1 MVIVFRPLLEILNHP
16 TMQSTLA
23 GFVLTAAMRAPV
35 MYRDTVVRRA
45 EPPCMSELDLSALTM
60 RIQTLKSSSSIP
72 TIVMAESCILPGQR
86 LKMHKMSDQFA
97 ALLCRLKAT
106 EQAGG
111 AIDSHTIAIMVL
123 SDERRP
129 LQLGIQASVASVQQ
143 LESGTWEAGLLAR
156 RIIRFIGAVEE
167 TDYERGDQIPEGHV
181 ASDDPDVT
189 DRWLIAR
196 IHPIDLKDLDD
207 NEVELNGDTA
217 RVLEF
222 LSRELVPLIECWHD
236 LVRKSDNVRFA
247 KSAEELEAHLQELGS
262 LPDVHDYSSRALW
275 VGRLLNPGPM
285 RVAQEIRSHL
295 LQAETA
301 LERLYVAQ
309 GALVDSIARLKGAED
324 GNPIFV

>member
-1 MVIVFRPLLEILNHP
+1 
-16 TMQSTLA
+16 MQSTLA

-123 SDERRP
+123 SSERRP